1 MTTPQP
7 RRTGQEGRF
16 SAAQT
21 QRRGLPL
28 SDRSL
33 LIVNYRS
40 AAFTAGA
47 IASARETAGDG
58 LQVVVV
64 DNSCDREERRRLEQ
78 LPIDELLVSPR
89 NRGYAGGIN
98 DGIDACAGTFVVIS
112 NPDVIFMSQAI
123 EQLVGSV
130 SSGAAMSGPK
140 FVWDRRG
147 EWLLPPAS
155 APRLADKVDEVI
167 SAYSR
172 SRARKRDRSRIAA
185 RLRFW
190 MLDRPASVE
199 ALSGAVMCMRTA
211 DVRRMG
217 GFDESYPLYFEE
229 IDFMRR
235 LRRAGRRVMY
245 VPAAVCRHLYNQ
257 SAGISPETALAY
269 QTSELRYFWKWSG
282 STAVHFMAAMGK
294 PREEEQPSQIMESGE
309 MLELPGSAA
318 DFLIESSPIPS
329 FESAAGCFPRDRHIL
344 FPTDVLETY
353 RHPKLYLRV
362 VERSSLEVISK
373 WVIDKSA

>member
-1 MTTPQP
+1 MP
-7 RRTGQEGRF
+7 
-16 SAAQT
+16 
-21 QRRGLPL
+21 
-28 SDRSL
+28 DRSL

-40 AAFTAGA
+40 AALTEQA
-47 IASARETAGDG
+47 IASAREAAGDG

-64 DNSCDREERRRLEQ
+64 DNSCDHEEQRRLEQ
-78 LPIDELLVSPR
+78 LPVDELLVSPR

-98 DGIDACAGTFVVIS
+98 HGIDACAGTFVVIS
-112 NPDVIFMSQAI
+112 NPDVIFMSRAI
-123 EQLVGSV
+123 DRLVESV
-130 SSGAAMSGPK
+130 DAGAAMSGPK
-140 FVWDRRG
+140 FVWDRNG

-155 APRLADKVDEVI
+155 APRLADKVDEVV

-172 SRARKRDRSRIAA
+172 SRALKRDRSRIAA

-257 SAGISPETALAY
+257 SAGVSPESALTY

-282 STAVHFMAAMGK
+282 STAVHFMAAMGR
-294 PREEEQPSQIMESGE
+294 PREEEGRSQTLASGD
-309 MLELPGSAA
+309 MLELPGSPA
-318 DFLIESSPIPS
+318 DFLVESSPIPS
-329 FESAAGCFPRDRHIL
+329 FESAAGCFPRDRRIL
-344 FPTDVLETY
+344 FPADVLETY

-362 VERSSLEVISK
+362 IERSSLEVISRR
-373 WVIDKSA
+373 VIDKSA